1 MPCSHPTVSVAA
13 EASAAERAAVSAQEP
28 DPVWGQVTE
37 EASAAGLIAWEEGS
51 VHHARSTTLIPN
63 TRRKPA
69 RRSTKEPFYCG
80 SSSVLMAVR
89 EISAC
94 SALWD
99 WDSTRKPWKQCA
111 HGASH
116 LR

>member
-1 MPCSHPTVSVAA
+1 MRCSHPTASVAA
-13 EASAAERAAVSAQEP
+13 EASAAEWAAVSAP
-28 DPVWGQVTE
+28 DADLVWGQVTE
-37 EASAAGLIAWEEGS
+37 EASAGGFIAWEEGS
-51 VHHARSTTLIPN
+51 VHHAPSTTLIPN

-69 RRSTKEPFYCG
+69 RRSIKGPFYFG

-99 WDSTRKPWKQCA
+99 WDSMRKPWKQYA
-111 HGASH
+111 RGASH
-116 LR
+116 PR